1 MDKSNHPRRADRTV
15 RHAGLLVTR
24 LLLTASAAGCA
35 DQADRSEAPAAPA
48 STTTAAT
55 TAASTTTA
63 AAAATTASTAAT
75 VRLPSPI
82 REVQQGDRVFG
93 VYWVAASST
102 QLAPV
107 ERRLRSLGYRAASG
121 DLDCDRGARRG
132 LGVPAAIT
140 AKVAVYFGTE
150 QDARAFAEGV
160 EVQPRP
166 SGHAAAILYCLD

>member
-1 MDKSNHPRRADRTV
+1 MDTSNRARRRDRTV
-15 RHAGLLVTR
+15 RDAGLLVAF
-24 LLLTASAAGCA
+24 LLVTASLAGCA
-35 DQADRSEAPAAPA
+35 GGSDRSQAPAASA

-55 TAASTTTA
+55 TAAPTTTT

-75 VRLPSPI
+75 VRLPRPI
-82 REVQQGDRVFG
+82 RDVEQGDRVFG

-107 ERRLRSLGYRAASG
+107 ERQLRSLGYPASSG

-160 EVQPRP
+160 KVQPRP
-166 SGHAAAILYCLD
+166 NGHAAAILYCLD

>member
-1 MDKSNHPRRADRTV
+1 MDKSNRAPRCGRTV
-15 RHAGLLVTR
+15 REAGLLVA
-24 LLLTASAAGCA
+24 LVLVTAFLAGCA
-35 DQADRSEAPAAPA
+35 GGSDRSQAPAASAP
-48 STTTAAT
+48 TTTAAP
-55 TAASTTTA
+55 TAAPTTTT

-75 VRLPSPI
+75 VRLPRPI

-107 ERRLRSLGYRAASG
+107 ERRLRSLGYRAVSG
-121 DLDCDRGARRG
+121 DLDCDQGARRG

-160 EVQPRP
+160 QVQPP
-166 SGHAAAILYCLD
+166 PNGHAAAILYCLD

>member
-1 MDKSNHPRRADRTV
+1 MDTSSRARPAVRTV
-15 RHAGLLVTR
+15 RVVGLLVA
-24 LLLTASAAGCA
+24 LLLTASVAGCA
-35 DQADRSEAPAAPA
+35 DQADRSGAPAASAP
-48 STTTAAT
+48 TTTAAT
-55 TAASTTTA
+55 TAAPTTTTV
-63 AAAATTASTAAT
+63 AATTASTAAT
-75 VRLPSPI
+75 VRLPRPI
-82 REVQQGDRVFG
+82 REVQQGDRLFG

-107 ERRLRSLGYRAASG
+107 ERQLRSLGYPASSG

-160 EVQPRP
+160 KVQPRP
-166 SGHAAAILYCLD
+166 NGHAAAILYCLD

>member
-1 MDKSNHPRRADRTV
+1 MA
-15 RHAGLLVTR
+15 L
-24 LLLTASAAGCA
+24 LLLTASAAACGG
-35 DQADRSEAPAAPA
+35 QADRSEAPAASAP
-48 STTTAAT
+48 TTTAT
-55 TAASTTTA
+55 TASPTTTT

-75 VRLPSPI
+75 VRLPRPI

-107 ERRLRSLGYRAASG
+107 ERRLRSLGYRPSSG

-132 LGVPAAIT
+132 LGAPAAIT
-140 AKVAVYFGTE
+140 AKVALYFGTE

-160 EVQPRP
+160 QVQPQP
-166 SGHAAAILYCLD
+166 NGHAAAILYCLD

>member
-1 MDKSNHPRRADRTV
+1 MDKSSRARRAVRTV
-15 RHAGLLVTR
+15 RVVGLLVA
-24 LLLTASAAGCA
+24 LLLTASVAGCA
-35 DQADRSEAPAAPA
+35 DQADRSGAPA
-48 STTTAAT
+48 SAPTTTAAT
-55 TAASTTTA
+55 TAAPTTTTV
-63 AAAATTASTAAT
+63 AATTASTAAT
-75 VRLPSPI
+75 VRLPRPI
-82 REVQQGDRVFG
+82 REVQQGDRLFG

-107 ERRLRSLGYRAASG
+107 ERQLRSLGYPASSG

-160 EVQPRP
+160 KVQPRP
-166 SGHAAAILYCLD
+166 NGHAAAILYCLD

>member
-1 MDKSNHPRRADRTV
+1 MDKSNRARRADRTL
-15 RHAGLLVTR
+15 RQAGLLVA
-24 LLLTASAAGCA
+24 LLLVTASVAGCGG
-35 DQADRSEAPAAPA
+35 QADRSQAPAASAPTA
-48 STTTAAT
+48 TAAT
-55 TAASTTTA
+55 TALPTTT

-75 VRLPSPI
+75 VRLPRPI
-82 REVQQGDRVFG
+82 GAVQQGDRVFG

-107 ERRLRSLGYRAASG
+107 ERRLRSLGYRPSSG

-150 QDARAFAEGV
+150 QDARAFAEGIA
-160 EVQPRP
+160 VQPRP
-166 SGHAAAILYCLD
+166 TGHAAAILYCLD

>member
-1 MDKSNHPRRADRTV
+1 MDKSSRARPAVRTV
-15 RHAGLLVTR
+15 RVVGLLVA
-24 LLLTASAAGCA
+24 LLLTTSVAGCA
-35 DQADRSEAPAAPA
+35 DQADRSGAPA
-48 STTTAAT
+48 SAPTTTAAT
-55 TAASTTTA
+55 TAAPTTTTV
-63 AAAATTASTAAT
+63 AATTASTAAT
-75 VRLPSPI
+75 VRLPRPI
-82 REVQQGDRVFG
+82 REVQQGDRLFG

-107 ERRLRSLGYRAASG
+107 ERQLRSLGYPASSG

-160 EVQPRP
+160 KVQPRP
-166 SGHAAAILYCLD
+166 NGHAAAILYCLD

>member
-1 MDKSNHPRRADRTV
+1 MDKPNRARRVDRTV
-15 RHAGLLVTR
+15 RQAGLLVAV
-24 LLLTASAAGCA
+24 LLSTASVAGCGG
-35 DQADRSEAPAAPA
+35 QADRSEAPAASAP
-48 STTTAAT
+48 TAT
-55 TAASTTTA
+55 TATTAPPTTTTA
-63 AAAATTASTAAT
+63 AAATASTAAT
-75 VRLPSPI
+75 VRLPRPI

-107 ERRLRSLGYRAASG
+107 ERRLRSLGYRPASG
-121 DLDCDRGARRG
+121 DLDCDQGARRG

-140 AKVAVYFGTE
+140 ARVAVYFGTE

-166 SGHAAAILYCLD
+166 NGHAAAILYCLD